1 MAALKVYATNLWK
14 VQRAVCAKLGLQVAS
29 APLSE
34 RALAVSGDIL
44 LGTLCKLLVD
54 KGLVT
59 DAELNAAF
67 NATAAASIPQL
78 AVTVPMPT
86 QDGESAPDPEMGA

>member
-1 MAALKVYATNLWK
+1 MAALKSYATNLWK
-14 VQRAVCAKLGLQVAS
+14 AQRVLCQKLGLQVAS

-59 DAELNAAF
+59 DAELNSAF
-67 NATAAASIPQL
+67 NTAASSPLPQL
-78 AVTVPMPT
+78 QTSVPMPT
-86 QDGESAPDPEMGA
+86 QDGDVVPDPDMGA

>member
-1 MAALKVYATNLWK
+1 MAALRIYATNLWK
-14 VQRAVCAKLGLQVAS
+14 AQRVLCQKLGLQVAS

-59 DAELNAAF
+59 DAELN
-67 NATAAASIPQL
+67 NAYNAAASAAIPQL
-78 AVTVPMPT
+78 AVEVPMPT
-86 QDGESAPDPEMGA
+86 QDGDVVPDPEMGA

>member
-1 MAALKVYATNLWK
+1 MAALKIYATNLWK
-14 VQRAVCAKLGLQVAS
+14 AQRAICQKLGLQVAS

-44 LGTLCKLLVD
+44 LATLCKVLVD

-59 DAELNAAF
+59 DAELNAAY
-67 NATAAASIPQL
+67 NAAAGANIPQL
-78 AVTVPMPT
+78 AVDVPMPT
-86 QDGESAPDPEMGA
+86 QDGETAPDPDMGA